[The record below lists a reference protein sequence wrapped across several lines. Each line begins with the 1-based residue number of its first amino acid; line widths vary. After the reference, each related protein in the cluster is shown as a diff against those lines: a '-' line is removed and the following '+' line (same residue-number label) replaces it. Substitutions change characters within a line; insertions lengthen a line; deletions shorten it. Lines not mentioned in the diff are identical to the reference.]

1 MGKLTL
7 TEHLKACAEAA
18 KTFTNGMIAE
28 LAQTV
33 TEAMQEMESVK
44 ADRQD
49 SVSITIP
56 TTGWGVDDASE
67 SYPNYYDITVTGL
80 TANDRVDIT
89 IAPNSMATAIACGIC
104 PTNQTLAGKI
114 RVWAQAV
121 PSDAISAEYWLNQG
135 REAKR

>member
-67 SYPNYYDITVTGL
+67 SYPNYYDITVAGV
-80 TANDRVDIT
+80 TAKDRADIA
-89 IAPNSMATAIACGIC
+89 IAPNSMDAAIACEMC
-104 PTNQTLAGKI
+104 PTNETLTGKI
-114 RVWAQAV
+114 RVWARTV
-121 PSDAISAEYWLNQG
+121 PAEAIVAEYRLNQG
-135 REAKR
+135 KE